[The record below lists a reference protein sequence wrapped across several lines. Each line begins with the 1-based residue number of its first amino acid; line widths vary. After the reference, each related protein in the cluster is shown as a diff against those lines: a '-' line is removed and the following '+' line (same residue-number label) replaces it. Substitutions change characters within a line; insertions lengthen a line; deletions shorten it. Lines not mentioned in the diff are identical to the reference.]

1 MVVTGPVRGLQHS
14 MASDPIRSEAAA
26 RIPGAGGALGAILR
40 EVSAALAYLTGAEP
54 GLSEEE
60 RVARGA
66 AAFPALGLLLA
77 APAALVLSLADPLLT
92 PPLKGALGVLLLWLA
107 SRASLPLAL
116 GRVVRAAVE
125 ARDDRERA
133 LAIADAESGPGAAG
147 VAVIAAD
154 ALLKGA
160 ALAVLGGSTLGLAV
174 ALAVVL
180 GRWAMAVHAYGSL
193 AARPDDL
200 AATFVKQL
208 QFNQFAVASVTAM
221 AVTLA
226 ASNAMG
232 VLLLFGVA
240 TVTIAF
246 RIAVHGWLGGVTP
259 ATIRAAGELAETTAL
274 GLCALLVVIARSLGG

>member
-1 MVVTGPVRGLQHS
+1 MPV
-14 MASDPIRSEAAA
+14 
-26 RIPGAGGALGAILR
+26 AGGALAVIAR
-40 EVSAALAYLTGAEP
+40 EIAAALTYLTGGEP

-60 RVARGA
+60 RVARGG
-66 AAFPALGLLLA
+66 AAFSALGGLLA
-77 APAALVLSLADPLLT
+77 IPVALVLWASGPLLA
-92 PPLKGALGVLLLWLA
+92 PPVQGVVGVALLWLT

-116 GRVVRAAVE
+116 GRVARAAYE

-133 LAIADAESGPGAAG
+133 LAIADADASPGSTGAA
-147 VAVIAAD
+147 AIALD

-160 ALAVLGGSTLGLAV
+160 ALSVLGGSTLGLAV
-174 ALAVVL
+174 VLAVVL

-193 AARPDDL
+193 PARPDDL

-246 RIAVHGWLGGVTP
+246 RITVHAWLGGITP

-274 GLCALLVVIARSLGG
+274 GLCALLVLIARALGD